1 MGLEPNRRWLST
13 WDKGLERSRL
23 KIALMTDTYHPQVN
37 GVVSSIDT
45 IAGEV
50 GKKHEVHIFAPTKVK
65 HIHSFR
71 SFTFYLQPDYKIA
84 LFRPKMVAKI
94 FKKEGIDIA
103 HVHTP
108 FSLGAAGIKAARELT
123 LPVVG
128 TFHTLIPEYTHYIS
142 EALGPLLSRLTWK
155 YVTLFYKRCNVVTTP
170 SNPMR
175 ECLVERGLKKVYVIP
190 NAVDVGLFRPEK
202 MPPNKDRC
210 ILFVG
215 RLGKEKK
222 IEVLINA
229 APKIL
234 KEYPRV
240 RFRIVGTGI
249 HEAWYKKLVRERK
262 LIDSVVFERYLDLS
276 DLIDAYR
283 ACDVFVM
290 PSETET
296 QGLVAL
302 EAMACG
308 RPVVGANA
316 LGLKDVIT
324 HGVDGYLFQPGS
336 SDELANYVLRLLA
349 DKRRWQNMGKK
360 AREKAE
366 KFSSKRI
373 GELWVRFYSSF
384 LQ

>member
-1 MGLEPNRRWLST
+1 
-13 WDKGLERSRL
+13 
-23 KIALMTDTYHPQVN
+23 MTDTYHPQVN

-45 IAGEV
+45 IAEEI

-65 HIHSFR
+65 HVHSFR
-71 SFTFYLQPDYKIA
+71 SLTFYIRPDYKIA
-84 LFRPKMVAKI
+84 FFRPKTVAKI
-94 FKKEGIDIA
+94 FRKENIDIV

-123 LPVVG
+123 LPAVG
-128 TFHTLIPEYTHYIS
+128 TFHTLIPEYTHYVS
-142 EALGPLLSRLTWK
+142 ETLGPLLSRLTWK
-155 YVTLFYKRCNVVTTP
+155 YVTMFYNRCNVVTTP

-175 ECLVERGLKKVYVIP
+175 ERLVERGLKNVYVIP
-190 NAVDVGLFRPEK
+190 NSLDVGLFRPGK
-202 MPPNKDRC
+202 RPRNKDPC

-222 IEVLINA
+222 IEVLIEA

-234 KEYPRV
+234 KEYPRA
-240 RFRIVGTGI
+240 RFRIIGTGI
-249 HEAWYKKLVRERK
+249 HEAWYKKLVEKKR
-262 LIDSVVFERYLDLS
+262 LTDSFVFERYLNLS
-276 DLIDAYR
+276 DLIDAYG
-283 ACDVFVM
+283 ACDVFAM

-308 RPVVGANA
+308 RPVVGADA

-324 HGVDGYLFQPGS
+324 HGVDGYLFQPS
-336 SDELANYVLRLLA
+336 SSNELANYVLRLLA
-349 DKRRWQNMGKK
+349 DERRWRKMGKK

-366 KFSSKRI
+366 KFSSERI
-373 GELWVRFYSSF
+373 GKLWVRFYSSL

>member
-1 MGLEPNRRWLST
+1 MES
-13 WDKGLERSRL
+13 DLERERL
-23 KIALMTDTYHPQVN
+23 KIALITDTYHPQVN
-37 GVVSSIDT
+37 GVVTSVDM

-50 GKKHEVHIFAPTKVK
+50 GKKHEVQIFAPTKAK
-65 HIHSFR
+65 GARSFR
-71 SFTFYLQPDYKIA
+71 SFKFYLYPDYRIA
-84 LFRPKMVAKI
+84 LVRRRTVAKI
-94 FKKEGIDIA
+94 FRNEGIDLV

-108 FSLGAAGIKAARELT
+108 TSLGIAGLGAARELI

-128 TFHTLIPEYTHYIS
+128 TFHTLLPEYIHYFS
-142 EALGPLLSRLTWK
+142 GTLAPLLRGLVWRYLVS
-155 YVTLFYKRCNVVTTP
+155 FYKRCNVVTTP

-175 ECLVERGLKKVYVIP
+175 DRLVERGLKNVYVIP
-190 NAVDVGLFRPEK
+190 NAVDVGIFRPGK
-202 MPPNKDRC
+202 RPPNKDPC

-222 IEVLINA
+222 IEVLIDA

-234 KEYPRV
+234 KEYHRAK
-240 RFRIVGTGI
+240 FRIVGTGI
-249 HEAWYKKLVRERK
+249 HEAWYKKLVGEK
-262 LIDSVVFERYLDLS
+262 GLTDSFVFERYLDLS

-283 ACDVFVM
+283 GCDVFAM

-308 RPVVGANA
+308 RPVVGADA

-324 HGVDGYLFQPGS
+324 HGVDGYLFRPGS

-349 DKRRWQNMGKK
+349 DKGRRKKMGRK

-373 GELWVRFYSSF
+373 GEQWVRFYSSL

>member
-1 MGLEPNRRWLST
+1 
-13 WDKGLERSRL
+13 
-23 KIALMTDTYHPQVN
+23 MTDTYRPQVN

-50 GKKHEVHIFAPTKVK
+50 GKKHEVHIFAPTKVD
-65 HIHSFR
+65 HVHSFR
-71 SFTFYLQPDYKIA
+71 SFTFYICPDYKIA
-84 LFRPKMVAKI
+84 FFRPKMVAKI
-94 FKKEGIDIA
+94 LREEDIDIV

-123 LPVVG
+123 IPAVG
-128 TFHTLIPEYTHYIS
+128 TFHTLIPEYTHYFS

-155 YVTLFYKRCNVVTTP
+155 YLTLFYKRCNVVTTP

-175 ECLVERGLKKVYVIP
+175 ERLVERGLKNVYVIP
-190 NAVDVGLFRPEK
+190 NSLDVGLFCPGKRPR
-202 MPPNKDRC
+202 NKDPS

-222 IEVLINA
+222 IEVLIEA

-234 KEYPRV
+234 EEYPKA
-240 RFRIVGTGI
+240 RFRIVGMGI
-249 HEAWYKKLVRERK
+249 HRAWYKGMVEKKRLT
-262 LIDSVVFERYLDLS
+262 DSFIFERYLDLS
-276 DLIDAYR
+276 DLINAYR
-283 ACDVFVM
+283 ACDVFAM

-324 HGVDGYLFQPGS
+324 HGVDGYLFRPS
-336 SDELANYVLRLLA
+336 ISDELANYVLKLLA
-349 DKRRWQNMGKK
+349 DKRRWRKMGKK

-373 GELWVRFYSSF
+373 GKLWVKFYSSL

>member
-1 MGLEPNRRWLST
+1 
-13 WDKGLERSRL
+13 
-23 KIALMTDTYHPQVN
+23 MTDTYHPQVN
-37 GVVSSIDT
+37 GVVSSIDS

-65 HIHSFR
+65 HVHSFR
-71 SFTFYLQPDYKIA
+71 SFAFCISPDYKIA
-84 LFRPKMVAKI
+84 FFRPKMVAKI
-94 FKKEGIDIA
+94 LRKEDIDIV

-123 LPVVG
+123 LPAVG

-142 EALGPLLSRLTWK
+142 ETLGPLLSRLTWK
-155 YVTLFYKRCNVVTTP
+155 YVTMFYKRCNVVTTP

-175 ECLVERGLKKVYVIP
+175 ERLVERGLKNVYVIP
-190 NAVDVGLFRPEK
+190 NSVDVGLFRPGER
-202 MPPNKDRC
+202 PRNKDPC
-210 ILFVG
+210 VLFVG

-222 IEVLINA
+222 IEVLIDA

-234 KEYPRV
+234 KEYPKA
-240 RFRIVGTGI
+240 RFRIIGTGI
-249 HEAWYKKLVRERK
+249 YEARYKKLVGK
-262 LIDSVVFERYLDLS
+262 KGLTDSFVFEGYLDLS

-308 RPVVGANA
+308 RPVVGADA

-324 HGVDGYLFQPGS
+324 HGVDGYLFRPSS
-336 SDELANYVLRLLA
+336 SDELANYVLGLLA
-349 DKRRWQNMGKK
+349 DERRWQKMGKK

-366 KFSSKRI
+366 KFSSKRV
-373 GELWVRFYSSF
+373 GEQWIRFYSSL

>member
-1 MGLEPNRRWLST
+1 
-13 WDKGLERSRL
+13 
-23 KIALMTDTYHPQVN
+23 MTDTYHPQVN

-45 IAGEV
+45 IAEEI

-71 SFTFYLQPDYKIA
+71 SLTFYIRPDYKIA
-84 LFRPKMVAKI
+84 FFRPKIVAKI
-94 FKKEGIDIA
+94 FRKEDIDIV

-108 FSLGAAGIKAARELT
+108 FALGAAGIKAARELT
-123 LPVVG
+123 LPAVG
-128 TFHTLIPEYTHYIS
+128 TFHTLIPEYTHYVS
-142 EALGPLLSRLTWK
+142 ETLGPLLSRLTWK
-155 YVTLFYKRCNVVTTP
+155 YVTMFYNRCNVVTTP

-175 ECLVERGLKKVYVIP
+175 ERLVERGLKNVYVIP
-190 NAVDVGLFRPEK
+190 NSLDVDLFRPGK
-202 MPPNKDRC
+202 RPRNKDPC

-222 IEVLINA
+222 IEVLIEA

-234 KEYPRV
+234 KEYPRA
-240 RFRIVGTGI
+240 RFRIIGTGI
-249 HEAWYKKLVRERK
+249 HEARYKKLVEKKR
-262 LIDSVVFERYLDLS
+262 LTDSFVFERYLDLS
-276 DLIDAYR
+276 DLIDAYG
-283 ACDVFVM
+283 ACDVFAM

-308 RPVVGANA
+308 RPVVGADA

-324 HGVDGYLFQPGS
+324 HGVDGYLFRPGS
-336 SDELANYVLRLLA
+336 SDELANYVLELLA
-349 DKRRWQNMGKK
+349 DERRWRKMGRK

-373 GELWVRFYSSF
+373 GELWVRFYSSL